1 MRDEA
6 YFREALA
13 GKEVPMLG
21 LDPKWHRLFAV
32 HGKSA
37 AIAGCERE
45 VNELFAEQSRC
56 NQELKDLR
64 KLKAKLMDSVMHN
77 MDGASEE
84 KEGSLESRKLVEDRR
99 LIGEVNEQ
107 IGERADRLLELP
119 KLLREKNEQLMILT
133 MEYCYE
139 KMRVNARETEEIS
152 AWINEIRVELKKNII
167 RKQNCELNSREIYSY
182 MHDIFGPQI
191 IDVFDIEYEYEED
204 DEEKGDGQDAASS
217 EKPSDSRKPSDTRKS
232 ADTREPT
239 GSRK

>member
-64 KLKAKLMDSVMHN
+64 KLKAKLM
-77 MDGASEE
+77 
-84 KEGSLESRKLVEDRR
+84 
-99 LIGEVNEQ
+99 IGEVNEQ
-107 IGERADRLLELP
+107 IEERADRLLELP

-152 AWINEIRVELKKNII
+152 AWINEIRVELKKGEGRRAGCSKQ
-167 RKQNCELNSREIYSY
+167 RKAFGFQETFGYQEICGYQRTDRFPEITGY
-182 MHDIFGPQI
+182 
-191 IDVFDIEYEYEED
+191 
-204 DEEKGDGQDAASS
+204 DAGRCGA
-217 EKPSDSRKPSDTRKS
+217 KNP
-232 ADTREPT
+232 AAV
-239 GSRK
+239 GFFFMQ

>member
-45 VNELFAEQSRC
+45 VNE
-56 NQELKDLR
+56 
-64 KLKAKLMDSVMHN
+64 
-77 MDGASEE
+77 
-84 KEGSLESRKLVEDRR
+84 
-99 LIGEVNEQ
+99 Q
-107 IGERADRLLELP
+107 IEERADRLLELP